1 MRSASALWECS
12 AWVMFDIKFKLPL
25 NISAMPT
32 PTLNCLFVKTGA
44 RVVFAFIPGSEVV
57 LPNRPDRGRLLLL
70 GFRSSENNSALFFL
84 SPSNGLLGKVRR
96 GSRPKNGWFKNS
108 FQDNGFFIERGNTI
122 NGQKRQFNSISK
134 KWMRIE

>member
-32 PTLNCLFVKTGA
+32 PTLNCLFVNTGA

-108 FQDNGFFIERGNTI
+108 FQENGFLLKEEIP
-122 NGQKRQFNSISK
+122 
-134 KWMRIE
+134 